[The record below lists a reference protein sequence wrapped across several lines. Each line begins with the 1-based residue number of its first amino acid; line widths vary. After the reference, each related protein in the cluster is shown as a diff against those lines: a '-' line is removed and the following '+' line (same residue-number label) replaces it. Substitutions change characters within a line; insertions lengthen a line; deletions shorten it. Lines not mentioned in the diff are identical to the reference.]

1 MKMIGVAVSQFA
13 NAIGSGGNHTNLSA
27 VFAPRQAPRFEGV
40 NGEPVQLPNI
50 DSDDH
55 DTDAVVPAP
64 ARQKRAKTGVEES
77 AEVAD
82 H

>member
-13 NAIGSGGNHTNLSA
+13 NAIGSGNHTNLSA
-27 VFAPRQAPRFEGV
+27 VFAPRQAPWFEGL

-50 DSDDH
+50 DSDIQH
-55 DTDAVVPAP
+55 DTDTAVPAP
-64 ARQKRAKTGVEES
+64 PQKKRAAAGVEES
-77 AEVAD
+77 AEVVD